1 VARNVD
7 YTIAYEAGG
16 QTVDLCKILFGG
28 DGSYYVTAPYHPH
41 ERAIAAKI
49 TVNYPEDLLR
59 RGDEGEGEDSEVEG
73 KSAPGEGGPPAEE
86 EARNDFEVTLEKA
99 HEVATVDDDD
109 KRLKIAHHPD
119 GFLQF
124 SGQGIRSGLD
134 ENGEPKGIGTFS
146 WPVRLPTLGPSF
158 GLQFS
163 DPFACGRPSAGR
175 PRTVVLPEAEI
186 EHMRWPGFQG
196 LRIGGYYFPLP
207 WREFVHVDA
216 EGRWW
221 ISIVHPLSQA
231 IKRLR
236 VIFASVESDYAG
248 FIGLEARPFK
258 LPEIDGQPTFYLS
271 TSTGNLRRNEAG
283 DLLGDQLICMYPA
296 LDFEEAKPPSLNY
309 PLPAPPYEAPPGTT
323 EIIPEE
329 EADNKGGSR

>member
-1 VARNVD
+1 MARNID
-7 YTIAYEAGG
+7 YTVAYEACG

-41 ERAIAAKI
+41 DRAIAAKI
-49 TVNYPEDLLR
+49 TVNYAEDLLR
-59 RGDEGEGEDSEVEG
+59 RGDEGEEEVAVEG
-73 KSAPGEGGPPAEE
+73 SESEGGAPAEDGPPSE
-86 EARNDFEVTLEKA
+86 IAVTLEEA
-99 HEVATVDDDD
+99 QELATVDDDD
-109 KRLKIAHHPD
+109 KRLKIAHHPN

-124 SGQGIRSGLD
+124 SGQGILSGRD
-134 ENGEPKGIGTFS
+134 ENGVPKGIGTFS
-146 WPVRLPTLGPSF
+146 WPVTLPTLGPSF

-163 DPFACGRPSAGR
+163 DPFACGRTSAGR

-186 EHMRWPGFQG
+186 EHMRWPGFHG
-196 LRIGGYYFPLP
+196 LRVVGYYFPLR

-236 VIFASVESDYAG
+236 VIFASLESDYAG
-248 FIGLEARPFK
+248 FIGLEARPFT
-258 LPEIDGQPTFYLS
+258 LPEIDGQPTFYVS
-271 TSTGNLRRNEAG
+271 TSTGNLRRNEVG

-296 LDFEEAKPPSLNY
+296 LDFEQDSHLESLNF

-323 EIIPEE
+323 QIIPEE
-329 EADNKGGSR
+329 GSGRGGEPNA